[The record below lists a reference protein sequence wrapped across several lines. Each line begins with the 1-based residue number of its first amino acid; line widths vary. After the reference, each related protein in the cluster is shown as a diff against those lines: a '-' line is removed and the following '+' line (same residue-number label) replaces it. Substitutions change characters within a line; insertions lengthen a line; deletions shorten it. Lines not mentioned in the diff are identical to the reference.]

1 VIFAVLKYATFVV
14 LAFGLFCMSLV
25 VALIGVVDPKSS
37 PRAELSKLFGYVG
50 AIEQWWRRPRL

>member
-37 PRAELSKLFGYVG
+37 PRTELSKLARYAFAAEV
-50 AIEQWWRRPRL
+50 WLRNPRL

>member
-1 VIFAVLKYATFVV
+1 MIYGVLKYAVVIV

-50 AIEQWWRRPRL
+50 AIEQWWRRPRF